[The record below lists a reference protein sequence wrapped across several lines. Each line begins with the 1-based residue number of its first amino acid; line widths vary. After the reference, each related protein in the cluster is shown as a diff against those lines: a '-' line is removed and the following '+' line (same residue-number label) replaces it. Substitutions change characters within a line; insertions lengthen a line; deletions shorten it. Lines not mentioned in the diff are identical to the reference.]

1 MDRRLLRLAPAVL
14 ALALAAAPAPAV
26 ASLRLVSDD
35 ALARASAAA
44 ARGHVVAVRSRWDA
58 EADAIYTFV
67 TIDVIESWG
76 LANTPAQIV
85 VKQLGGV
92 VGSTALVIGG
102 QAQFTVGEEVL
113 VFLDVRPRDRTLS
126 VAGLEQGKW
135 TLAPSADAAALATR
149 EMRGHDPSVVVG
161 RDQRSAA
168 SLRTLA
174 ALAGTQVSAAGAVVA
189 PAVPPASV
197 SSPGLRPGPSF
208 TLLTSQPSRWHEA
221 DTSAGVYVDSQS
233 GGHPQF
239 PGGGLT
245 QLASSLAAWSAAGSL
260 RLRTGVARTPRCFN
274 NSEYDARI
282 SVSYGDPCGE
292 ISDTSSTL
300 AIGGVYYSGGDVRTV
315 NGVSYWKIVKGMI
328 VVDNPTNKFASFTTG
343 CYEDMLTHELGHA
356 IGFGHTTARPAIM
369 APSISSS
376 CFSRASG
383 MGLQTDENAAM
394 AAVYPGTGEPT
405 PPPPPPPPPTGRPGT
420 PNAPTATVNGST
432 VTIAWAAPA
441 TGGSP
446 TSYQLLAG
454 SAPGLADLA
463 VVPVNGTA
471 LVAPGVPSGV
481 YYLRVV
487 ATNASGASAPST
499 DLRLPVGMPVAP
511 EAPRSLTATASP
523 GGAVSIWWQPPASGP
538 TPTSYVLIA
547 GATPGGSTHQVPLT
561 STGITASGVP
571 AGTYYLRVVARN
583 GALSSPATT
592 EITLVVP

>member
-1 MDRRLLRLAPAVL
+1 MDRRLLRIAPVVL
-14 ALALAAAPAPAV
+14 ALALAAVPAA
-26 ASLRLVSDD
+26 ASLRVVSDD
-35 ALARASAAA
+35 QLARASAAA
-44 ARGHVVAVRSRWDA
+44 ARGHVVAVQSRWDA
-58 EADAIYTFV
+58 GADAIYTFV
-67 TIDVIESWG
+67 TIDVMESWG
-76 LANTPAQIV
+76 LESAPAQIV

-92 VGSTALVIGG
+92 VGSTALIIGG
-102 QAQFTVGEEVL
+102 QAQFAVGEEVL

-135 TLAPSADAAALATR
+135 TLTPSADAAPVATR
-149 EMRGHDPSVVVG
+149 EMRGHDPAVVVA
-161 RDQRSAA
+161 RDVRTST
-168 SLRTLA
+168 SLRALA
-174 ALAGTQVSAAGAVVA
+174 ALAGTRVSAAGAVVA
-189 PAVPPASV
+189 PLVPSASV
-197 SSPGLRPGPSF
+197 SSPTVRPGPSF

-221 DTSAGVYVDSQS
+221 DTNANVYVDSQT

-245 QLASSLAAWSAAGSL
+245 QLANSLASWSAAGSL

-328 VVDNPTNKFASFTTG
+328 VVDNPATKFASFTTG

-369 APSISSS
+369 APAISSS

-383 MGLQTDENAAM
+383 MGLQADEHAAM
-394 AAVYPGTGEPT
+394 AAVYPGSGEPL
-405 PPPPPPPPPTGRPGT
+405 PPPPPPPPGPPGT

-432 VTIAWAAPA
+432 VTISWTAPA
-441 TGGSP
+441 TGGAP

-463 VVPVNGTA
+463 VVPVNGTS

-481 YYLRVV
+481 YYLRIV
-487 ATNASGASAPST
+487 AANGSGASAPST
-499 DLRLPVGMPVAP
+499 DLRLPVGMPQAP
-511 EAPRSLTATASP
+511 EAPRNLTATASP
-523 GGAVSIWWQPPASGP
+523 GGAVSIWWQAPASGP
-538 TPTSYVLIA
+538 TPTSYLLVA
-547 GATPGGSTHQVPLT
+547 GLAPGGSTHQVPLT
-561 STGITASGVP
+561 TTGISAGGVP
-571 AGTYYLRVVARN
+571 PGTYYLRVIARN
-583 GALSSPATT
+583 GALSSPATP
-592 EITLVVP
+592 EIALVVP